1 MLLFWAAIMVA
12 YGVVF
17 YYLPLA
23 GWAMA
28 FQDYKPRLG
37 IFHSAFVGLDKFKM
51 LFSDMTFIRVIRNTL
66 AMGVINL
73 VVTFVTAI
81 AFAILLNEIASKGGK
96 KVVQTISYLP
106 HFLSWII
113 VTGILHDMLSGTG
126 IVNEFLVNMHII
138 DQPINFFAH
147 TGYFWPIVAFANV
160 WKETGW
166 NAIIYLAAITSIDP
180 SLYEA
185 ASIDGA
191 GRWAKIKYVTLPGI
205 KPTIIILLLMN
216 VGNVLNAGFEI
227 QYLLGNGLIQKVS
240 QTIDIYVLKWGIS
253 QGDYAIGTAAGIF
266 KSVVSIILIFIANK
280 LPNIMVKSSCF
291 KEVLYDGRY
300 NSRLC
305 KEQKEKKISIFPIV
319 NCIIM
324 VLFLIITLYPVLN
337 TLAISL
343 NDGTD
348 ALRGG
353 IYLLPRKFT
362 WKNYITV
369 LQKDN
374 LITGAYIT
382 VARTIIGTVLALVAN
397 AILAFIVSRKRFL
410 FKRGLSLFWVITMYV
425 NGGLIPT
432 FLLYK
437 GLGLTNSFW
446 VYVIPGMVSAFN
458 MLVIRTYMNG
468 IPDSLEESAQLDGAG
483 YTTIFSEDLF
493 PSLQTGICDSSFIR
507 SSRTVELMV

>member
-1 MLLFWAAIMVA
+1 MSLTRKNKKEKVREPRTKITWKEVKRQKVLLFWAAIMVA
-12 YGVVF
+12 YGVIF

-147 TGYFWPIVAFANV
+147 PGYFWPIVAFANV

-216 VGNVLNAGFEI
+216 VGNVLNAGFDQI
-227 QYLLGNGLIQKVS
+227 FNMYSTSVYQTGDIIDTFVYRLGLLDAQYGPATAVGL
-240 QTIDIYVLKWGIS
+240 
-253 QGDYAIGTAAGIF
+253 F
-266 KSVVSIILIFIANK
+266 KSVISTLF
-280 LPNIMVKSSCF
+280 
-291 KEVLYDGRY
+291 
-300 NSRLC
+300 
-305 KEQKEKKISIFPIV
+305 ISISY
-319 NCIIM
+319 
-324 VLFLIITLYPVLN
+324 FLAYK
-337 TLAISL
+337 LA
-343 NDGTD
+343 DY
-348 ALRGG
+348 R
-353 IYLLPRKFT
+353 
-362 WKNYITV
+362 
-369 LQKDN
+369 
-374 LITGAYIT
+374 
-382 VARTIIGTVLALVAN
+382 
-397 AILAFIVSRKRFL
+397 
-410 FKRGLSLFWVITMYV
+410 
-425 NGGLIPT
+425 
-432 FLLYK
+432 
-437 GLGLTNSFW
+437 
-446 VYVIPGMVSAFN
+446 
-458 MLVIRTYMNG
+458 
-468 IPDSLEESAQLDGAG
+468 
-483 YTTIFSEDLF
+483 IF
-493 PSLQTGICDSSFIR
+493 
-507 SSRTVELMV
+507 